1 VNPRASAA
9 LESGREVY
17 DERRSRTAEGRIDD
31 RPESNE
37 RTPAEAASRYEPL
50 DVPPLLP
57 FWLACLLAAFVGG
70 VLLSIE
76 VAFPLATHQQYRGPL
91 KPLPPAPRLETAP
104 MAELQRYKTAKRRE
118 LAASDEAMRETAK
131 QGWGPPK

>member
-1 VNPRASAA
+1 MPAA
-9 LESGREVY
+9 EE
-17 DERRSRTAEGRIDD
+17 RIDGLAK
-31 RPESNE
+31 
-37 RTPAEAASRYEPL
+37 PAEASADARISRYEPA
-50 DVPPLLP
+50 DIPPLLP

-104 MAELQRYKTAKRRE
+104 VAELQRYQAAKRRE
-118 LAASDEAMRETAK
+118 LGASEEAMRETTK

>member
-1 VNPRASAA
+1 MQRGAA
-9 LESGREVY
+9 PHGCEG
-17 DERRSRTAEGRIDD
+17 SRFPKAEGRIDD
-31 RPESNE
+31 RTDSGEP
-37 RTPAEAASRYEPL
+37 TPAEAASRYEPL

-70 VLLSIE
+70 VLVSIE
-76 VAFPLATHQQYRGPL
+76 IAFPLATHQQYRGPL

-104 MAELQRYKTAKRRE
+104 VAQLQRYETAKRHE
-118 LAASDEAMRETAK
+118 LEASEEAMRETAK